1 MTLAYIINNLLFVI
15 PCILLLLLVFRD
27 QFKSPVIPLVA
38 AGILLFVAASFWGAR
53 LYLVL
58 GSPLQRF
65 TLSMISTFIGVFIFS
80 GACRYSFLQSFFIIA
95 VIKSYSE
102 NTRFL
107 SSHIYFLITDQ
118 LPEHAILQIS
128 CITAGLTLL
137 TFPLIFLFYKKIMR
151 PALDYTVS
159 LSVWQII
166 WIIPVCNN
174 AIFTLI
180 ITPDVSNYTLYP
192 GNEFS
197 LIPPLWVLLTF
208 STYVI
213 LLKMVIDVS
222 KNAQLQ
228 ENLHLSEIQI
238 AAQQKRMEL
247 LQHNIHET
255 SRFRHDMRHHFLAI
269 EGFINDRDPE
279 GLRAYIRQSMLFF
292 PARTIRF
299 YCESSAVNALLCY
312 YQEQAEEDGIPLN
325 MNMTLC
331 HTLPVPDTD
340 LCIILGNLL
349 ENAIEACRNM
359 KSEKRF
365 ITVSLSMASSS
376 ILVIQISNSYE
387 GTIRQAPDGTFLSSK
402 VRNRKGIGIASVLST
417 ADKYNGFARIEYPDQ
432 TFKVSLLLNGKENI
446 CPETGNEPIS

>member
-1 MTLAYIINNLLFVI
+1 MTLAFIINNLLFVI
-15 PCILLLLLVFRD
+15 PCILLLILVFKD
-27 QFKSPVIPLVA
+27 QIKSPVIPMVL
-38 AGILLFVAASFWGAR
+38 AGISLFVAVSFWGGR
-53 LYLVL
+53 IYLVP

-65 TLSMISTFIGVFIFS
+65 FLSIISTFIGVFIFS
-80 GACRYSFLQSFFIIA
+80 GACRYSFFQSFFIIA

-107 SSHIYFLITDQ
+107 SSYIYFLITDK

-128 CITAGLTLL
+128 FITAALTIL
-137 TFPLIFLFYKKIMR
+137 TFPLIWLFYKKIMR

-192 GNEFS
+192 GKDFS

-213 LLKMVIDVS
+213 LLKMVIDIS
-222 KNAQLQ
+222 QNAQLQ

-247 LQHNIHET
+247 LQHNIQDT

-279 GLRAYIRQSMLFF
+279 GLRTYIRKSMQYF
-292 PARTIRF
+292 PAKTIRS

-312 YQEQAEEDGIPLN
+312 YQEQAKEDGIPMS
-325 MNMTLC
+325 MNVSLC
-331 HTLPVPDTD
+331 HTLPVSDTE
-340 LCIILGNLL
+340 LCIIMGNLL

-359 KSEKRF
+359 TSKERF

-376 ILVIQISNSYE
+376 ILVIQVSNSYE

-417 ADKYNGFARIEYPDQ
+417 TDKYNGIARIEYPDQ
-432 TFKVSLLLNGKENI
+432 TFKVSLLLNRKEDSSPATGKD
-446 CPETGNEPIS
+446 PVS

>member
-1 MTLAYIINNLLFVI
+1 MTLAYIVNNLLFVI

-38 AGILLFVAASFWGAR
+38 AGIFLFVAVSFWGAR
-53 LYLVL
+53 LYLAL
-58 GSPLQRF
+58 DSPLQRF
-65 TLSMISTFIGVFIFS
+65 ALSMISTFIGALIFS

-107 SSHIYFLITDQ
+107 SSHIYFLITDK
-118 LPEHAILQIS
+118 LPEHAVLQIS
-128 CITAGLTLL
+128 RITAGLTLL
-137 TFPLIFLFYKKIMR
+137 TFPLIWLFYKKVMR

-159 LSVWQII
+159 LSVWKFI

-180 ITPDVSNYTLYP
+180 ITPDVSNYTLHP

-247 LQHNIHET
+247 LQHNIRET

-269 EGFINDRDPE
+269 EGFINDMDLE
-279 GLRAYIRQSMLFF
+279 GLRAYIRQSMQLF
-292 PARTIRF
+292 PAQTIRF

-312 YQEQAEEDGIPLN
+312 YQEQAKEDGISLT
-325 MNMTLC
+325 MNIALC
-331 HTLPVPDTD
+331 RTLPVPDTE

-365 ITVSLSMASSS
+365 ITVNLSLASSS
-376 ILVIQISNSYE
+376 ILAIQISNSYE
-387 GTIRQAPDGTFLSSK
+387 GTIRQTPDGTFLSSK
-402 VRNRKGIGIASVLST
+402 VKNRKGIGIASVLST
-417 ADKYNGFARIEYPDQ
+417 TDKYNGFARIEYPDQ
-432 TFKVSLLLNGKENI
+432 TFKVSLLLNGKDNSS
-446 CPETGNEPIS
+446 PETGNEPIS